1 MLCVPV
7 TFRIGRGQFRTEA
20 SLRPGEKFGFH
31 EADFAHSVWVSLKL
45 EGYNWS
51 AETPLHRMGEEA
63 DHIALSPESAAPSLS
78 VNFENRTRKQG
89 HRKVIIYTPFWIVN
103 ETSLRLQYS
112 HTVHTFDSVHSLTY
126 SSIDQDP
133 FAAPLAGAP
142 LSNAHRPPLSR
153 ATGPIDAHPVSWSHS
168 SLAFRVHGCPW
179 SSLVVID
186 RRHQEEQAIA
196 VPAGRH
202 RAWNLVISEVRLCL
216 ACLPILL
223 T

>member
-63 DHIALSPESAAPSLS
+63 DHIALSSESAAPSLS

-133 FAAPLAGAP
+133 FAAPLAGAT
-142 LSNAHRPPLSR
+142 L
-153 ATGPIDAHPVSWSHS
+153 T
-168 SLAFRVHGCPW
+168 LA
-179 SSLVVID
+179 L
-186 RRHQEEQAIA
+186 
-196 VPAGRH
+196 
-202 RAWNLVISEVRLCL
+202 
-216 ACLPILL
+216 
-223 T
+223 